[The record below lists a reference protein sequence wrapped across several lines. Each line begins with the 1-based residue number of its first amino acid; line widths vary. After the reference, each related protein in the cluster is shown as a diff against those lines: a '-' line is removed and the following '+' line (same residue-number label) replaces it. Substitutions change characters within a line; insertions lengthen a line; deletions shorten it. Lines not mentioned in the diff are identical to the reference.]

1 MDLQKRLQAELL
13 RDANVKLLTALTWGL
28 PVHSLEIAYETVKR
42 TKMDILMKMLLISFR
57 KAPFQTAEEVSG
69 MLLVEPLFIQD
80 MIEAMTRAALITKKE
95 TGYSLTDAGHQQL
108 ESGIYV
114 QPPEREEQTAYFSPI
129 HDSFLQGEV
138 KQTKSKVFR
147 HANNS
152 WHANEISEEK
162 LREILEHLLDP
173 GEGGYEQCS
182 IHSIQSVTEMDSHS
196 VECLE
201 FRLHHVPND
210 RMFVRVWNTMTGEW
224 DKVLEQCII
233 EKDLNDWR
241 KIYKKAGGS

>member
-1 MDLQKRLQAELL
+1 MELQKRLQTELL
-13 RDANVKLLTALTWGL
+13 RDANVKLLAAETWGL

-57 KAPFQTAEEVSG
+57 KAPFQSAEEVSD

-80 MIEAMTRAALITKKE
+80 MIEAMARAGLITKKE
-95 TGYSLTDAGHQQL
+95 AGYSLTDAGHQQL

-114 QPPEREEQTAYFSPI
+114 QPPEREEQTAYFSPA
-129 HDSFLQGEV
+129 HDSFLQGDV

-147 HANNS
+147 HAGNS
-152 WHANEISEEK
+152 WQAKDISEEK
-162 LREILEHLLDP
+162 LREILEQLQDV
-173 GEGGYEQCS
+173 GEGEQEQRS

-196 VECLE
+196 VECFE
-201 FRLHHVPND
+201 FRLHHVTND

-224 DKVLEQCII
+224 DNVLEQCII
-233 EKDLNDWR
+233 ERDLNEWR
-241 KIYKKAGGS
+241 KMYKKAGGS